1 MQNKAK
7 NKKKTLWCNEVH
19 GRREQP
25 SQRGEGGLMGGLE

>member
-7 NKKKTLWCNEVH
+7 NEKKTLRRTGVH

-25 SQRGEGGLMGGLE
+25 SQRGEGGLMGGA